1 MTSFFRRLRKK
12 AVGDG
17 RLLRQLLTVLSGTTM
32 AQLIT
37 IVGMIPLARLY
48 SPTDFGFFAIAQSIV
63 LAGSMVAALRYDIAI
78 VLPESQSAARSVHR
92 LASRIIMVASTVLAV
107 VLLLAHRRVS
117 EHYENPSFGIWLTVT
132 ALIVY
137 AMAQI
142 LNTQNW
148 LIRMKQFGLI
158 AQNRMLAALL
168 MLTAQLVCAPLVG
181 GFEGLLIGMLVGQVV
196 TLLVLNRRVPEL
208 HTSLPEDAPAIREM
222 AVRYKKM
229 PLLNAPNVLVDAVRD
244 AGINILIGNI
254 ALGGLGQYSLANK
267 ATNAPVYLIRG
278 AIAQVFLPLMARA
291 RPGELAPLVKRLLI
305 RLGFVAAPVFLV
317 FYWLA
322 PWLFPLFLG
331 DQWGQAGLIAQALM
345 PWLFMNTFTSPL
357 ANVYVTTERQGWLLG
372 FAVVYA
378 AAPLIFLSTSTLPL
392 LPRVQV
398 MAWIMAAAL
407 MCMLAMTLI
416 ITRQFDRR
424 GQAAEVASDVARP
437 TKEQS

>member
-1 MTSFFRRLRKK
+1 MTFLQRVRRK

-17 RLLRQLLTVLSGTTM
+17 RLLRQVLTVLSGTTM

-48 SPTDFGFFAIAQSIV
+48 SPTDFGLFAIAQSIV
-63 LAGSMVAALRYDIAI
+63 LAGTMVAALRYDIAI
-78 VLPESQSAARSVHR
+78 VLPESQSAARTVHR
-92 LASRIIMVASTVLAV
+92 LASRIILLTCVVLAV
-107 VLLLAHRRVS
+107 ILLLAHRVVS
-117 EHYENPSFGIWLTVT
+117 EHYGNPSFGIWLTVT

-142 LNTQNW
+142 MNTQNW

-158 AQNRMLAALL
+158 SQNRVLAAAL

-181 GFEGLLIGMLVGQVV
+181 FEGLLIGMLVGQVL
-196 TLLVLNRRVPEL
+196 TLIVLNRRVPEL
-208 HTSLPEDAPAIREM
+208 RTSHPVDAPAIREM

-254 ALGGLGQYSLANK
+254 ALGSLGQYSLANK

-291 RPGELAPLVKRLLI
+291 RPGELTPLVTRLLI
-305 RLGFVAAPVFLV
+305 RIGLVATPVFLV

-322 PWLFPLFLG
+322 PWLFPLLLG

-357 ANVYVTTERQGWLLG
+357 ANVYVTTERQGWLFG

-378 AAPLIFLSTSTLPL
+378 AAPLIFLTTSTLPL

-407 MCMLAMTLI
+407 MCMLVMTLI

-424 GQAAEVASDVARP
+424 GQPAEVTPDMARP
-437 TKEQS
+437 TKEPS